1 MNSLESEKILKNWKI
16 LHFDLKGGELSQ
28 EFWDPAGRYPGGRG
42 FTSRWLLEHLPPDC
56 DPLGPENS
64 LVLATGFLGGSGVSS
79 STRLS
84 VGGKSPLTGG
94 IKESNT
100 GGKAG
105 AALVQL
111 GIRSIIISGEREKL
125 SLVIIS
131 KEGCQVHPCPALA
144 GRDIYDTTAILRE
157 TYGKGVAVMV
167 IGPAGE
173 MKLSAASIGVS
184 DNDGIPARHAA
195 RGGLAAVMGAKNI
208 KAVVINP
215 AGSDP
220 PPPHNPRHLREAK
233 HRFNK
238 ALLENK
244 TTGQILP
251 QYGTAVIVNIINS
264 IAGLP
269 TRNYSQG
276 VFEGAEKISGESL
289 HDLIVERK
297 GKPTHACLP
306 GCVIRCSNIVPAQEG
321 GELNRALEY
330 ETITLLGSNLGID
343 DLDLINQLNKRCD
356 EIGVDTIDVGA
367 AIGVAME
374 AGLADF
380 GDAKA
385 ALGWLDEIEQG
396 TEFGRLL
403 GSGAQATGENLG
415 VKRIPTVKRQAM
427 AAYDPRALKGT
438 GVTYATSPMGADHTA
453 GNALPNTRLPNG
465 TTPDT
470 TNKEAQVALSSYLQQ
485 LAMILDTLG
494 LCWFTRPPLLENF
507 SLVTD
512 LIEAMYGI
520 DVSLE
525 ELFEMAQETL
535 HCEYLFNQRAGL
547 RGKNDL
553 PSFFRNEPLDP
564 VGHVFD
570 VDQEELNNLE
580 WMGE

>member
-1 MNSLESEKILKNWKI
+1 MENWKVI
-16 LHFDLKGGELSQ
+16 HLNIFEGKYSSSVWLPEKK
-28 EFWDPAGRYPGGRG
+28 YPGGRG

-105 AALVQL
+105 SALVQL
-111 GIRSIIISGEREKL
+111 GIRALIISGEREKL
-125 SLVIIS
+125 SLVIIN
-131 KEGCQVHPCPALA
+131 KEGCQMHPCTPLA
-144 GRDIYDTTAILRE
+144 GRDIYDTTAIIRE
-157 TYGKGVAVMV
+157 TYGKGVAVLA

-208 KAVVINP
+208 KAVVIDP
-215 AGSDP
+215 AGSYP
-220 PPPHNPRHLREAK
+220 PAPHNPRHLKEAK
-233 HRFNK
+233 HRFNQ
-238 ALLENK
+238 ALIENK
-244 TTGQILP
+244 TTGQTLP

-269 TRNYSQG
+269 TRNYSRG
-276 VFEGAEKISGESL
+276 VFESAEKISGESL
-289 HDLIVERK
+289 RELVLERK

-306 GCVIRCSNIVPAQEG
+306 GCVIRCSNVVPDNTG
-321 GELNRALEY
+321 RELNRALEY
-330 ETITLLGSNLGID
+330 ETITLLGSNCGID
-343 DLDLINQLNKRCD
+343 DLDIINRLNKRCD

-374 AGLADF
+374 AGLAEF
-380 GDAKA
+380 GDSQA
-385 ALGWLDEIEQG
+385 ALRWIDEIEEG
-396 TEFGRLL
+396 TDLGRLI
-403 GSGAQATGENLG
+403 GSGAQVTGEALG
-415 VKRIPTVKRQAM
+415 VERIPAVKGQAM
-427 AAYDPRALKGT
+427 AAYDPRVLKGT

-453 GNALPNTRLPNG
+453 GNVLPNTRLPNG

-470 TNKEAQVALSSYLQQ
+470 TSKEAQVALSSYLQQ

-520 DVSLE
+520 DISLE
-525 ELFEMAQETL
+525 ELFEMARETL

-553 PSFFRNEPLDP
+553 PAYFRNESLDP
-564 VGHVFD
+564 LGHVFD